1 MDQAMPI
8 TATRPRRK
16 SVTPTMA
23 DVAREAGVCKMTVSR
38 VLAGH
43 SVAVETRARVLGV
56 VDALG
61 YVPDRSAHALSTG
74 RSGFAAALVP
84 TINNSNFA
92 DTARG
97 LTDALKAAGLELLLG
112 FTEYHDGRETELVRA
127 MLARRPEAIVLTGGH
142 HAAAARTMLAEASV
156 PVIET
161 WDRPRAPLGCSVG
174 FSNAEAAERMV
185 RHLHGRG
192 YRRIAFLGGEPGGD
206 HRGEQ
211 RERGYIAAMRKLG
224 LGPPRILRHG
234 RPPLSMQHGD
244 AAIARLA
251 RDYPDSDAVFCVSD
265 LVAFGA
271 IMACHRRGWA
281 VPGRLAVAGFGD
293 FEVSRVCHPRITTI
307 AVDAYALGRRAGEA
321 VLEALAARAAARAWP
336 ERRHVAVP
344 VGIAARESA

>member
-1 MDQAMPI
+1 
-8 TATRPRRK
+8 
-16 SVTPTMA
+16 MA
-23 DVAREAGVCKMTVSR
+23 DVARQAGVSKMTVSR

-43 SVAVETRARVLGV
+43 SVAADTRARVLGV
-56 VDALG
+56 IDAMG

-97 LTDALKAAGLELLLG
+97 LTDALKRAGLELLLG
-112 FTEYHDGRETELVRA
+112 FTEYDDGREAELVRA

-142 HAAAARTMLAEASV
+142 HAAAARTMLAEAFI

-161 WDRPRAPLGCSVG
+161 WDRPKTPLGCSVG
-174 FSNAEAAERMV
+174 FSNAEAAELMV
-185 RHLHGRG
+185 RHLHARG

-211 RERGYIAAMRKLG
+211 RERGYVAALRKLQ
-224 LGPPRILRHG
+224 LGPPRILRQG
-234 RPPLSMQHGD
+234 RPPLSMHHGD
-244 AAIARLA
+244 DAIERLA
-251 RDYPDSDAVFCVSD
+251 RDFPDSDAVFCVSD

-281 VPGRLAVAGFGD
+281 VPARLAVAGFGD

-307 AVDAYALGRRAGEA
+307 EVDAYGLGLRAGEA
-321 VLEALAARAAARAWP
+321 LLDALEARAGSRPWP
-336 ERRHVAVP
+336 GRRHIAVP
-344 VGIAARESA
+344 IGIARRESA